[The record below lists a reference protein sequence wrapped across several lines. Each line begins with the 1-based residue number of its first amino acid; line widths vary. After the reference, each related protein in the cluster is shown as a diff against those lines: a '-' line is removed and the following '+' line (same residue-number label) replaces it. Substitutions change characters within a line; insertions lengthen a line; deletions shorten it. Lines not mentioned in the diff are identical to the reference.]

1 MTDRSRL
8 FITAIMFAVSFV
20 GCSGGSQP
28 GLDSSASGQFDQGSP
43 GSASIHKATTEFT
56 WSHSVVDIAAG
67 QTVYESTLCKAGQ
80 VVINGTSRKK
90 DIGEDITVI
99 DSFPPDDHSWEVIA
113 KNNGNHAESMIL
125 YLLCAV
131 GS

>member
-8 FITAIMFAVSFV
+8 FITAIMFGVGIA
-20 GCSGGSQP
+20 GCSGSQS
-28 GLDSSASGQFDQGSP
+28 GLDSASSGQFDQAP
-43 GSASIHKATTEFT
+43 ARSASIHKATTGFT
-56 WSHSVVDIAAG
+56 WSHSVVDVAAG
-67 QTVYESTLCKAGQ
+67 KTIYESTLCKAGET
-80 VVINGTSRKK
+80 VINGTSRKK

-125 YLLCAV
+125 YLLCAA